1 VLFASSNG
9 YISISKGDKQILLDK
24 NGETVIESK
33 KYVTILP
40 PLYGK
45 CITIGSSWDL
55 GLIDLDGEVISSPAY
70 SAHPRYVDYC
80 RIINV
85 RTHRWRFAEQAQKA
99 LGDEL
104 L

>member
-1 VLFASSNG
+1 MSSEWVRD
-9 YISISKGDKQILLDK
+9 SLKSKETIHDLRIANADKDKRIAELEYLLRLAVEDFD
-24 NGETVIESK
+24 
-33 KYVTILP
+33 
-40 PLYGK
+40 LY
-45 CITIGSSWDL
+45 
-55 GLIDLDGEVISSPAY
+55 GEVISSPAY

>member
-1 VLFASSNG
+1 MFDLRKA
-9 YISISKGDKQILLDK
+9 ITERDKRIAELEYLLRLAVEDFD
-24 NGETVIESK
+24 
-33 KYVTILP
+33 
-40 PLYGK
+40 LY
-45 CITIGSSWDL
+45 
-55 GLIDLDGEVISSPAY
+55 GEVISSPAY

>member
-1 VLFASSNG
+1 MSSETLFDLRNALTERDMRIAELEN
-9 YISISKGDKQILLDK
+9 LLRLAVEDFD
-24 NGETVIESK
+24 
-33 KYVTILP
+33 
-40 PLYGK
+40 LY
-45 CITIGSSWDL
+45 
-55 GLIDLDGEVISSPAY
+55 GEVISSPAY

>member
-1 VLFASSNG
+1 MSSETMFDLRKA
-9 YISISKGDKQILLDK
+9 ITERDKRIAELENLLRLAVEDFD
-24 NGETVIESK
+24 
-33 KYVTILP
+33 
-40 PLYGK
+40 LY
-45 CITIGSSWDL
+45 
-55 GLIDLDGEVISSPAY
+55 GEVISSPAY

>member
-1 VLFASSNG
+1 MSSETMFDLRKA
-9 YISISKGDKQILLDK
+9 ITERDKRIAELEYLLRLAVEDFD
-24 NGETVIESK
+24 
-33 KYVTILP
+33 
-40 PLYGK
+40 LY
-45 CITIGSSWDL
+45 
-55 GLIDLDGEVISSPAY
+55 GEVISSPAY

>member
-1 VLFASSNG
+1 MSSETLFDLRNALTERDMRIAELEN
-9 YISISKGDKQILLDK
+9 LLRLAVEDFD
-24 NGETVIESK
+24 
-33 KYVTILP
+33 
-40 PLYGK
+40 LY
-45 CITIGSSWDL
+45 
-55 GLIDLDGEVISSPAY
+55 GEVINSPAY

>member
-1 VLFASSNG
+1 MSSETMFDLRKA
-9 YISISKGDKQILLDK
+9 ITERDKRIAELEYLLRLAVEDFD
-24 NGETVIESK
+24 
-33 KYVTILP
+33 
-40 PLYGK
+40 LY
-45 CITIGSSWDL
+45 
-55 GLIDLDGEVISSPAY
+55 GEVISSPAY

-80 RIINV
+80 RTINV